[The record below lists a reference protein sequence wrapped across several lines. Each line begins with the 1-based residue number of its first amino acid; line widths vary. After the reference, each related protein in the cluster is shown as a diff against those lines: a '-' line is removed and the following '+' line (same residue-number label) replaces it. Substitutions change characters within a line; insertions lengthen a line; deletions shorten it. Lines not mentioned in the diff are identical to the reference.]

1 LDINGAKVLKKR
13 LGPNGE
19 AEPRP
24 ARADVDLSD
33 DAPPVYK
40 WLGVSRP
47 ASAEPSAEGGKAV
60 TAVSLLDRLGL
71 SFR

>member
-1 LDINGAKVLKKR
+1 MDINGAKVLKKR
-13 LGPNGE
+13 LGSNGE
-19 AEPRP
+19 VEPRP

-47 ASAEPSAEGGKAV
+47 ASVDPPAEGAKAA
-60 TAVSLLDRLGL
+60 TASSLLDRLGL